1 MTDFRITAFADAVR
15 RWLEE
20 AWDAVKDE
28 NEKTPLMDAFKKEL
42 RLCRDTKLV
51 EGLSEDGN
59 LILEFDKKAE
69 AWRTIANL
77 FVIGELLQREGD
89 HCLPSFAGSQIA
101 GFNQQVF
108 KKLWKAFEGKKGW
121 PGMVEIAINSWQK
134 AKAPAR
140 EVVCREV
147 GMSSKVYKVLGVG
160 QGFME
165 ERHRGIISNLNLAA
179 WYISLC
185 REVGVII
192 GISSLA
198 DVLQGHT
205 NFPLDFAQ
213 LAQWTGGIDVELA
226 EEYKGTKWELSGH
239 LALLISPIGLL
250 QTRGIRHLSLHRGV
264 LLQARHHLAQR
275 ERPASLI
282 AVEGFLWEGIL
293 KMSRAEMNGD
303 QLLEEL
309 ARFEGWKHVSEQD
322 MFFFNLRT
330 TIDETVDAMPPL
342 ANVSAGS
349 LDAPHITTTS
359 ERDETND
366 PEGGE
371 DDNIGP
377 GRRADREEVEQMLF
391 AMDAELS
398 LISAQSTAIK
408 GDSTVGEE
416 ADKSGQTCVESNTG
430 SAETSSGDEGQ
441 GSPTERRS
449 KGAPSESEDM
459 GNPPRRTKRRS
470 TDVED
475 DADDEGQ
482 DLPPERRSTEAR
494 SESEDMDDPPHR
506 TRQRSTD
513 VEDDGDDVRDRSTDD
528 EDESDELRKV
538 GSKENEQGSDDAKG
552 DEEIGR
558 TTGLGRGR
566 DSSDCERNPKRRK
579 ITHQVR
585 SSEERSSQDST
596 DIVSVGNDIIRMKK
610 EEQTR
615 TERFF
620 ETLEEQGPA
629 FEVSSPEELFYKK
642 ECLLFDHSGEIG
654 LKTVIRSQHNMSLIF
669 EMALQLQLNNGLI
682 SNVDVKGLEDAKVN
696 TPTRIARKKVLEGPD
711 RVVYVEEKIW
721 AKWTR
726 SHRHSVM
733 KNAGVCVRSGGNKA
747 TCFDQVY
754 AGQALGDLDMPRW
767 VNDWGLIQAD
777 DNRHLEDQIR
787 VKGSLRDIL
796 HSSQRGNK
804 ILDSTRIDIHMANPK
819 SFGLGT
825 DEEAILFV
833 RNLENLRFV
842 ALGLG
847 GGEWGRVATANVIQ
861 RWHVEDA
868 GKASMLQLCRGL
880 GCLVFAQPKMG
891 SDREGFLRVG
901 FEEAEDQG
909 WDYYNVILESG
920 DCWFMGPLV
929 PHLLFTLE
937 PSLLKGSQFLFAWTM
952 KESCY
957 GLLDAFVA
965 RRGITDAVYHDTL
978 RVMVCVLIFW
988 SEKMDKTFHAGGY
1001 QKNSHHLNPGKMEDL
1016 ITILMVTNVVQL
1028 ARVLDTRTYEG
1039 GMPSSIARAYGVGD
1053 AYVKRLLHWLEGNV
1067 WVTHSADKSQS
1078 NFVVDFAHEFLIVQ
1092 AKALIFR
1099 RWMLQQRDIAGNV
1112 TQESAQEVRRAIEE
1126 ENFAREN
1133 WFKRYWP
1140 SEEQWDE
1147 LLSGNKDITVDFAW
1161 DKSPKGFTY
1170 YIRNAA

>member
-1 MTDFRITAFADAVR
+1 MTAFRITAFADAVR

-108 KKLWKAFEGKKGW
+108 KKLVGTLMWNKENQLKTTTSGKLLRERRVGW
-121 PGMVEIAINSWQK
+121 GW
-134 AKAPAR
+134 
-140 EVVCREV
+140 
-147 GMSSKVYKVLGVG
+147 SKLPSTVLGVG

-165 ERHRGIISNLNLAA
+165 EGHRGIISNLNLAA

-309 ARFEGWKHVSEQD
+309 AWFEGWKHVSEQD

-342 ANVSAGS
+342 ANVSPGS

-441 GSPTERRS
+441 GSPTKRRS

-538 GSKENEQGSDDAKG
+538 GSKESEQGSDNAKG

-566 DSSDCERNPKRRK
+566 DLSDCERNPKRRK

-585 SSEERSSQDST
+585 SSEEHRSQDST

-642 ECLLFDHSGEIG
+642 ECLLFDHSGETG
-654 LKTVIRSQHNMSLIF
+654 LKTVIRSQHNMLLIF

-861 RWHVEDA
+861 WWHIEDA
-868 GKASMLQLCRGL
+868 GKASMFQLCRGL

-937 PSLLKGSQFLFAWTM
+937 PSLLKGLQFLFAWTM

-978 RVMVCVLIFW
+978 HVMVCVLIFW

-1078 NFVVDFAHEFLIVQ
+1078 NFVVDSAHEFLIVQ

-1099 RWMLQQRDIAGNV
+1099 HWMLQQRDIAGNV

-1170 YIRNAA
+1170 YIRNTA